1 MKGKMKMEFE
11 KIRDV
16 IAEQM
21 GIAKENITPETN
33 FQKDLNA
40 DSLDLFQII
49 SELEEVF
56 NMEFDSDDAEKINT
70 VGDAAQYIKKALG
83 A

>member
-1 MKGKMKMEFE
+1 MEFD

-21 GIAKENITPETN
+21 GIAKDSITPETN

-49 SELEEVF
+49 SELEDIF
-56 NMEFDSDDAEKINT
+56 DMEFDNEDAEKIAT
-70 VGDAAQYIKKALG
+70 VGDAAEYIQKALG

>member
-1 MKGKMKMEFE
+1 MEFE

>member
-1 MKGKMKMEFE
+1 MEFE

-21 GIAKENITPETN
+21 DIAKDKITPETA
-33 FQKDLNA
+33 FEKDLNA
-40 DSLDLFQII
+40 DSLDIFQII
-49 SELEEVF
+49 SELEDIF
-56 NMEFDSDDAEKINT
+56 GMEFDNDDAANIKT
-70 VGDAAQYIKKALG
+70 VGDAAEYIKKALG

>member
-1 MKGKMKMEFE
+1 MEFE

-21 GIAKENITPETN
+21 GVAKEKITPDSK
-33 FQKDLNA
+33 FQQDLNA
-40 DSLDLFQII
+40 DSLDIFQII
-49 SELEEVF
+49 SELEDIF
-56 NMEFDSDDAEKINT
+56 GMEFANDDAANIST
-70 VGDAAQYIKKALG
+70 VGDAAEYVKKALG

>member
-1 MKGKMKMEFE
+1 MEFE

-21 GIAKENITPETN
+21 GVSKDSITEETK
-33 FQKDLNA
+33 FQQDLNA
-40 DSLDLFQII
+40 DSLDIFQIV
-49 SELEEVF
+49 SELEDIF
-56 NMEFDSDDAEKINT
+56 GMEFDSDDASNIVT
-70 VGDAAQYIKKALG
+70 VGDAVKYVEKALG

>member
-1 MKGKMKMEFE
+1 MEFE

-21 GIAKENITPETN
+21 GIAKDSITPETN
-33 FQKDLNA
+33 FQQDLNA

-49 SELEEVF
+49 SELEDIF
-56 NMEFDSDDAEKINT
+56 GMEFDSDDAEKIAT
-70 VGDAAQYIKKALG
+70 VGDAAQYVQKALG
-83 A
+83 V

>member
-1 MKGKMKMEFE
+1 MEFE

-21 GIAKENITPETN
+21 GVDKDSITPETK
-33 FQKDLNA
+33 FQQDLNA
-40 DSLDLFQII
+40 DSLDIFQII
-49 SELEEVF
+49 SELEDIF
-56 NMEFDSDDAEKINT
+56 GMEFENDDAASIVT
-70 VGDAAQYIKKALG
+70 VGDAAEYVKKALG